1 MAGTRFGSRRSLGG
15 PFGIFFAASGAS
27 SLGDGVRLAVLPL
40 LVASLTHNA
49 TLVGGVTAVAT
60 VPWLLFG
67 LFSGAVVDRVD
78 QRLLLAIAN
87 AVRALAIALIAVALL
102 TGSASVGLIYLLA
115 FVNGSAETVV
125 ASAAAAILPRLVP
138 DERLDEANGRLSIV
152 QTSTS
157 EFAGPPLG
165 GLLFSLSASVACL
178 VNGAIFAVG
187 ALVLAVLPPSP
198 PRGLRR
204 GFFSDLLAGLRW
216 LLSHRALR
224 MLCVGVGVVG
234 LVDAAWFSILVLFT
248 RHLLGLG
255 STGFGLLLAV
265 GAIGS
270 VGGGLIAPRLT
281 RRIGRVDALTLAV
294 VAMAAAETVIALA
307 PDRAVTAAMLALSG
321 AAFTIWNVTS
331 VSLRPL
337 AQPPS
342 APPSAASSPPSSDSA
357 PRSYSARHL
366 SCSYCHP
373 YADPCRKTA
382 GVSTSLKPSA

>member
-1 MAGTRFGSRRSLGG
+1 M
-15 PFGIFFAASGAS
+15 
-27 SLGDGVRLAVLPL
+27 
-40 LVASLTHNA
+40 
-49 TLVGGVTAVAT
+49 
-60 VPWLLFG
+60 
-67 LFSGAVVDRVD
+67 
-78 QRLLLAIAN
+78 
-87 AVRALAIALIAVALL
+87 
-102 TGSASVGLIYLLA
+102 SASVGVVYLLA

-152 QTSTS
+152 QTSAS

-165 GLLFSLSASVACL
+165 GLLFSLSASVTCL

-187 ALVLAVLPPSP
+187 ALILTVLPPNP
-198 PRGLRR
+198 PSGLRR
-204 GFFSDLLAGLRW
+204 GFFSDLVAGLRW
-216 LLSHRALR
+216 LLNHRALR

-331 VSLRPL
+331 VSLRQRL
-337 AQPPS
+337 
-342 APPSAASSPPSSDSA
+342 APPDLLGRISSAYLFVAFGATAVGAALGGVIASVLGLRAPFLLGAPPLLLLL
-357 PRSYSARHL
+357 PPLRRSL
-366 SCSYCHP
+366 S
-373 YADPCRKTA
+373 
-382 GVSTSLKPSA
+382 